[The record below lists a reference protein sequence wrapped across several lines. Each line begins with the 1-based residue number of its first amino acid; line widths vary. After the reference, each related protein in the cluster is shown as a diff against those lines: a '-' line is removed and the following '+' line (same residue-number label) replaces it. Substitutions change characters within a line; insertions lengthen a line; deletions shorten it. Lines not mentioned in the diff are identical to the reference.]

1 MLIYDK
7 NGNNIDIYT
16 MNPKLEELKRYR
28 KNVIRRQKI
37 EDMFYSLKTNCP
49 NTLTKFNTN
58 EDVDIKFLDYDND
71 MVIETGYWSRLC
83 PMGNVGPYD
92 KEIQQKIIEN
102 YIEGV
107 YDSVKPVKVFDYN
120 WEDDI
125 TTELNRLLKTEP
137 EKIVNIHSR
146 RNTWEINNLINLP
159 KSLYLLHLL
168 QHGQYGRLLFE
179 NITRQLSL
187 FDIEY
192 LKSISIVDI
201 KNVIETSLVSGTLY
215 DAVSR
220 ADVGSK
226 ILQKRKK

>member
-28 KNVIRRQKI
+28 KNVMKRQKI
-37 EDMFYSLKTNCP
+37 EEMFYSLKTNCP
-49 NTLTKFNTN
+49 NTLIKFNTS

-71 MVIETGYWSRLC
+71 TVIETGYWSRLC
-83 PMGNVGPYD
+83 PMGDVGPYD

-107 YDSVKPVKVFDYN
+107 YDSIRPVKVFDYN

-125 TTELNRLLKTEP
+125 TTEFNRLLQTEGAR
-137 EKIVNIHSR
+137 IVIKNSQG
-146 RNTWEINNLINLP
+146 NVWEIKNMINLP
-159 KSLYLLHLL
+159 RSLYLLHLL
-168 QHGQYGRLLFE
+168 QQGKYGELISE

-192 LKSISIVDI
+192 LKKVKIMDI
-201 KNVIETSLVSGTLY
+201 KNAIETGLVPGTLC

-220 ADVGSK
+220 ADVGSI

>member
-28 KNVIRRQKI
+28 KNVMKRQKI
-37 EDMFYSLKTNCP
+37 EEMFYSLKTNCP
-49 NTLTKFNTN
+49 NTLIKFNAS

-71 MVIETGYWSRLC
+71 TVIETGYWSRLC

-125 TTELNRLLKTEP
+125 TTDLNRLLKTEP
-137 EKIVNIHSR
+137 EKN
-146 RNTWEINNLINLP
+146 
-159 KSLYLLHLL
+159 
-168 QHGQYGRLLFE
+168 
-179 NITRQLSL
+179 
-187 FDIEY
+187 
-192 LKSISIVDI
+192 SIY
-201 KNVIETSLVSGTLY
+201 T
-215 DAVSR
+215 
-220 ADVGSK
+220 
-226 ILQKRKK
+226 

>member
-1 MLIYDK
+1 MLIYDRK
-7 NGNNIDIYT
+7 GNSIDVYT
-16 MNPKLEELKRYR
+16 MNPKEEELKRYR
-28 KNVIRRQKI
+28 KNVMRRQKV
-37 EDMFYSLKTNCP
+37 EEMFYSLKTNCP

-71 MVIETGYWSRLC
+71 TVIDVGYWSSLN
-83 PMGNVGPYD
+83 PMENVEPYE
-92 KEIQQKIIEN
+92 KEMQQKIIEN

-120 WEDDI
+120 WEDDV
-125 TTELNRLLKTEP
+125 TTDLNRLLKTEP
-137 EKIVNIHSR
+137 EKIVCIHSR
-146 RNTWEINNLINLP
+146 GNTWEIKNLINLP

-168 QHGQYGRLLFE
+168 QHGQYGRLIFE
-179 NITRQLSL
+179 NITKQLSL

-192 LKSISIVDI
+192 LKSISIMDI
-201 KNVIETSLVSGTLY
+201 KNVIETGLVSGTLY

>member
-28 KNVIRRQKI
+28 KNVMKRQKI
-37 EDMFYSLKTNCP
+37 EEMFYSLKTNCP
-49 NTLTKFNTN
+49 NTLIKFNTS

-71 MVIETGYWSRLC
+71 TVIETGYWSRLC
-83 PMGNVGPYD
+83 PMGDVGPYD

-107 YDSVKPVKVFDYN
+107 YDSIRPVKVFDYN

-125 TTELNRLLKTEP
+125 TTEFNRLLQTEGAR
-137 EKIVNIHSR
+137 IVIKNSQG
-146 RNTWEINNLINLP
+146 NVWEIKNMINLP
-159 KSLYLLHLL
+159 RSLYLLHLL
-168 QHGQYGRLLFE
+168 QQGKYGELISE

-192 LKSISIVDI
+192 LKSISIMDI
-201 KNVIETSLVSGTLY
+201 KEMIETGLVSGTLF

-220 ADVGSK
+220 AERGSI